1 MTKDNLYY
9 YPQTSYT
16 KEEAIQIIK
25 KFVSRKLERV
35 ILPKLTKIL
44 EICVI
49 LVCIAMVL
57 ALIKGEQVARQA
69 DEVLESC
76 KQYQTSPY
84 AESMSVE
91 EIIWYYINGL
101 EIPKED
107 VITES
112 TEVLEEVVTDVES
125 YYVPTEEERQFAY
138 RLAFGEAGIESEL
151 GQILVINVAINN
163 MRAKGYSDL
172 IEEFTMES
180 RYSSVINGEVY
191 NCGRIVTVED
201 VPQSIKDAVDAAFE
215 CDYSEKMLKEEANK
229 LGITDSKYW
238 EGGSLYFYNPDAC
251 SDYQNEIRKNV
262 KVKFRCG
269 RHLFY
274 RYWDK

>member
-1 MTKDNLYY
+1 M
-9 YPQTSYT
+9 
-16 KEEAIQIIK
+16 
-25 KFVSRKLERV
+25 RV
-35 ILPKLTKIL
+35 
-44 EICVI
+44 
-49 LVCIAMVL
+49 
-57 ALIKGEQVARQA
+57 
-69 DEVLESC
+69 
-76 KQYQTSPY
+76 
-84 AESMSVE
+84 
-91 EIIWYYINGL
+91 
-101 EIPKED
+101 
-107 VITES
+107 
-112 TEVLEEVVTDVES
+112 
-125 YYVPTEEERQFAY
+125 
-138 RLAFGEAGIESEL
+138 
-151 GQILVINVAINN
+151 
-163 MRAKGYSDL
+163 SDL